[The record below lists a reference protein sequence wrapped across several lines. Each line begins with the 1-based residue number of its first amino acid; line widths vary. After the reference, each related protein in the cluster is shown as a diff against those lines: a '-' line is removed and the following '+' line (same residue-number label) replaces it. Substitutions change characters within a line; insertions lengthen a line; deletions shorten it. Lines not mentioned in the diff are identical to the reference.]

1 MLRLTQAAC
10 RFDSDKTKND
20 SNEALLRIAAYG
32 GAAVILSVARA
43 LSSLASGPLFQENYW
58 RRRCHDGEG
67 KSENG

>member
-1 MLRLTQAAC
+1 MLRLTEAAC
-10 RFDSDKTKND
+10 RFDSDKTKNA
-20 SNEALLRIAAYG
+20 SNEALRIAAYG
-32 GAAVILSVARA
+32 GAAFILSVARA